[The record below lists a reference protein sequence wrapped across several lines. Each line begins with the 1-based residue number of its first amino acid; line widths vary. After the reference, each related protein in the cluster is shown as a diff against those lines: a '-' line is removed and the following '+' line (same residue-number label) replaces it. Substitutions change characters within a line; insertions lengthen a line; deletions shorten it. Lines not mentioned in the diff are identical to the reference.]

1 MVVASPM
8 PALKAPKQI
17 FQLAVQYE
25 LGELA
30 AVYRPKF
37 TNPLVILGIV
47 LAISAVD
54 IAAVVVIYQL
64 GFIIYYLNIVP
75 IIALIWAINPLRN
88 ANLRVYIFTNGFIR
102 ARGRRGIA
110 IRWEQI
116 QTLWESVKHS
126 AYGTRYTYTVHCTDG
141 RVLKQGSPLLNCQD
155 LGLRVMREVIKRQFP
170 VAKATYNAGQA
181 LSFGSITVSTQGL
194 GTGGQIVP
202 WSQIDR
208 VTSQNGIVFPEK
220 QGQRINWPA
229 VKSAEVPN
237 LPVLLALVRSILQEQ
252 K

>member
-1 MVVASPM
+1 MAVASTTPV
-8 PALKAPKQI
+8 LKAPGKI
-17 FQLAVQYE
+17 SRLAVQHE

-37 TNPLVILGIV
+37 TNPLVILGIA
-47 LAISAVD
+47 LAIAAVD
-54 IAAVVVIYQL
+54 IAAIVVIYQL
-64 GFIIYYLNIVP
+64 GFIVYYLSVIP
-75 IIALIWAINPLRN
+75 IIALIWAITTLRS

-102 ARGRRGIA
+102 ARGRRGVA

-116 QTLWESVKHS
+116 QTIWESVKHS
-126 AYGTRYTYTVHCTDG
+126 AYGTIYTYTVRCADG
-141 RVLKQGSPLLNCQD
+141 RVFKQGSPLQNRRDMGILM
-155 LGLRVMREVIKRQFP
+155 MRQVVKLQLP
-170 VAKATYNAGQA
+170 VAKAAYDAGQT
-181 LSFGSITVSTQGL
+181 LSFGSITVNMQGL

-220 QGQRINWPA
+220 QGRRINWPA
-229 VKSAEVPN
+229 ARSAEVPN
-237 LPVLLALVRSILQEQ
+237 LAVLLALARSILQEQ